1 MVTIIE
7 TFVGCGGSHF
17 GFKKAGFNT
26 LIVNDIW
33 SDAIQ
38 TLKQNDKDLKEEQII
53 VEDITKLTE
62 DTLKKTKQEYKNVD
76 VLLGGVVCKG
86 FSLAGIR
93 NPYDER
99 NYLYLE
105 QLRLVDIIRPKLS
118 IIENVP
124 GMISMTILK
133 KDEKIKDLCE
143 NLTKVCEEHKHKRAL
158 LINESKKNSSKEIIN
173 EYKKKLQ
180 DITHKRKEL
189 EDILKEYRYNV
200 IDDIE
205 KEYNDLGYKVYKK
218 VLKCS
223 EYNCSTNRQRLF
235 IVAVRNDIKKEW
247 KYPEPVTKEKPPT
260 VLDAFSLLDLA
271 GINNPSVD
279 SDNIPMN
286 HKKTTIEKFKKIET
300 GKKSEDGF
308 YSRGTSSRLD
318 YNKPAPTLVPGH
330 SSFQIHPE
338 FHRSITVRE
347 GGLITG
353 FPNDFK
359 FYGSHTS
366 RCMQIGNSIPV
377 NMAYHLALQ
386 CKEFLET

>member
-1 MVTIIE
+1 MLSIIE

-62 DTLKKTKQEYKNVD
+62 DKLKKTKQEYKNVD

-105 QLRLVDIIRPKLS
+105 QLRLVDIIRPKIS

-133 KDEKIKDLCE
+133 KDEEIKDLCE

-158 LINESKKNSSKEIIN
+158 LINESKKNASIETIN
-173 EYKKKLQ
+173 EYKQKLQ

-205 KEYNDLGYKVYKK
+205 KKYNDLGYKVYKK

-223 EYNCSTNRQRLF
+223 EYDCSTNRQRLF

-260 VLDAFSLLDLA
+260 VMDALSLLDLE
-271 GINNPSVD
+271 GINKSSVD
-279 SDNIPMN
+279 NDNIPMN
-286 HKKTTIEKFKKIET
+286 HKKTTIEKFKKIKQ

-353 FPNDFK
+353 FPNNFK

-386 CKEFLET
+386 CKKFLET